1 MKDSLIMSAFKSQ
14 VNTLYKNTSRISQRS
29 ANGGPRVIS
38 LIFSKIFVDCKFAQ
52 QYENSVQ
59 SNHTSHRS
67 LLESSLIIIRIS
79 LEFWDWNMK
88 KFDHEFYLGKVPSCD
103 CPNAI
108 LVITISRTVCG
119 HQCLGTKYLH
129 LLNILSILLKSHF
142 LIYYF

>member
-52 QYENSVQ
+52 QYENAVQ

-79 LEFWDWNMK
+79 LEF
-88 KFDHEFYLGKVPSCD
+88 
-103 CPNAI
+103 
-108 LVITISRTVCG
+108 
-119 HQCLGTKYLH
+119 
-129 LLNILSILLKSHF
+129 
-142 LIYYF
+142 